1 MLLATLN
8 ISTTCGI
15 LSSRLSTP
23 MSVSVLF
30 AGNLAY
36 LFAKAIW
43 SVCLQRQFGLSVCKD
58 NLACLFAKKIWPV
71 CWQRRQLHLQ
81 VKPLQR
87 CTTPQKHCALEALSS
102 LACPQTGLLQSLTWL
117 SPQPCHHPVHIKPA
131 HLDPPHSQVID
142 HLKPRMLSRTL

>member
-1 MLLATLN
+1 MHFSLESHQLQPTWHFSSAFRNTEHIYYLWHFVV
-8 ISTTCGI
+8 TTFH
-15 LSSRLSTP
+15 SH
-23 MSVSVLF
+23 
-30 AGNLAY
+30 
-36 LFAKAIW
+36 
-43 SVCLQRQFGLSVCKD
+43 VCFCVVCRQFGLSVCKG
-58 NLACLFAKKIWPV
+58 NLACLFAKTIWPV
-71 CWQRRQLHLQ
+71 CLQRRQLHLQ
-81 VKPLQR
+81 VKLLQR